1 MGIIGDGSAV
11 EEMRWGG
18 VKENDEEPLGW
29 MGRTGLAGLAGPA
42 RLVRSPWKDEKNSIS
57 QNAAGLAKL
66 DWPCLHGLVGGP
78 LESEEI
84 TISPRL
90 PGWLCRAGQMAWLF
104 RPDWWEVFGKMRKTY
119 RPKSPLAWLGQQ
131 AYAEVF
137 LHREN

>member
-1 MGIIGDGSAV
+1 MGIIDDGSAV

-18 VKENDEEPLGW
+18 VKEDDEEPLGW

-78 LESEEI
+78 LEAEEI

-104 RPDWWEVFGKMRKTY
+104 RPDWWEAFGKMRKNL
-119 RPKSPLAWLGQQ
+119 SSQVAVSLAGTESL
-131 AYAEVF
+131 
-137 LHREN
+137 R

>member
-78 LESEEI
+78 VESEEI

-90 PGWLCRAGQMAWLF
+90 PGWLCRAGQMAWPF
-104 RPDWWEVFGKMRKTY
+104 RPDWREAFGKMRKNL
-119 RPKSPLAWLGQQ
+119 SSQVAVSLAGT
-131 AYAEVF
+131 ESS
-137 LHREN
+137 R